1 VSERPRFA
9 PPADALEIADT
20 LESRGF
26 QAWAVGGAIRDDLLG
41 HAREDWDLATDARPD
56 DVRRVFTRTVP
67 LGIEHGTVGV
77 LGETGT
83 MFEVTTFR
91 RDIETDGRHAVVE
104 YADSIDEDL
113 ARRDFTIN
121 AMAWRPATDEFVD
134 PWEGRADLER
144 RILRAV
150 GDPAQRVAED
160 YLRVLRGLR
169 FAGRFQLTID
179 SDTLSALQ
187 DGVGGTAALSAER
200 VREELDKVLASRL
213 PSASLGLYAR
223 LGVLEIWYPELAEAR
238 EEAAWEQSLAAVD
251 EIDVDRA
258 DGRLL
263 RLARLLLAPFVA
275 ADPLDAGEDA
285 EAAGEVRAEIGHA
298 MLTRLRY
305 SNADRQAVS
314 HLLRHYQPLVSPID
328 SSARIREWLSVVDAD
343 PARQLFELHL
353 AYARAADDEETT
365 RYLEHTF
372 ERVEDELLAGPPLS
386 VTDLAIGGGD
396 LLALGVQQGPLVG
409 LLLDELH
416 ARVLEDPELNDADVL
431 TEMARELIEV
441 GGLGELRPPD
451 DSPDDGRNDS
461 QGDSPDDGREQAGG
475 EEAK

>member
-1 VSERPRFA
+1 MSEKPRFA
-9 PPADALEIADT
+9 PPAEALEIADT

-26 QAWAVGGAIRDDLLG
+26 QAWAVGGAIRDEFLG

-56 DVRRVFTRTVP
+56 EVRRVFPRTVP

-104 YADSIDEDL
+104 YADSVDEDL

-121 AMAWRPATDEFVD
+121 AMAWRPANDQFVD

-179 SDTLSALQ
+179 FATLSALQ
-187 DGVGGTAALSAER
+187 DGVDGTATLSAER
-200 VREELDKVLASRL
+200 VREELEKVLASRM
-213 PSASLGLYAR
+213 PSASLRLYAR

-238 EEAAWEQSLAAVD
+238 EEAAWERNLAAVD
-251 EIDVDRA
+251 EISAARTDDWP
-258 DGRLL
+258 LL

-285 EAAGEVRAEIGHA
+285 EAAGEIRAEVGYA
-298 MLTRLRY
+298 VLLRLRF
-305 SNADRQAVS
+305 SKSDQQVVS

-328 SSARIREWLSVVDAD
+328 SAARIREWLSVVDAD

-353 AYARAADDEETT
+353 AYARAANDEETT
-365 RYLEHTF
+365 RYLEHTL
-372 ERVEDELLAGPPLS
+372 ERVEDELIAGHPLS

-396 LLALGVQQGPLVG
+396 LLALGVEQGPLVG

-416 ARVLEDPELNDADVL
+416 ARVLEDPELNDPDVL
-431 TEMARELIEV
+431 TEMARELIDV

-451 DSPDDGRNDS
+451 DSPEDGER
-461 QGDSPDDGREQAGG
+461 
-475 EEAK
+475 

>member
-9 PPADALEIADT
+9 PPAEALEIADT

-26 QAWAVGGAIRDDLLG
+26 QAWAVGGAIRDEFLG

-56 DVRRVFTRTVP
+56 EVRRVFPRTVP

-104 YADSIDEDL
+104 YADSVDEDL

-121 AMAWRPATDEFVD
+121 AMAWRPANDQFVD

-179 SDTLSALQ
+179 FATLSALQ
-187 DGVGGTAALSAER
+187 DGVDGTATLSAER
-200 VREELDKVLASRL
+200 VREELEKVLASRM
-213 PSASLGLYAR
+213 PSASLRLYAR

-238 EEAAWEQSLAAVD
+238 EEAAWERNLAAVD
-251 EIDVDRA
+251 EISAARTDDWP
-258 DGRLL
+258 LL

-285 EAAGEVRAEIGHA
+285 EAAGEIRAEVGYA
-298 MLTRLRY
+298 VLLRLRF
-305 SNADRQAVS
+305 SKSDQQVVS

-328 SSARIREWLSVVDAD
+328 SAARIREWLSVVDAD

-353 AYARAADDEETT
+353 AYARAANDEETT
-365 RYLEHTF
+365 RYLEHTL
-372 ERVEDELLAGPPLS
+372 ERVEDELIAGHPLS

-396 LLALGVQQGPLVG
+396 LLALGVEQGPLVG

-416 ARVLEDPELNDADVL
+416 ARVLEDPELNDPDVL
-431 TEMARELIEV
+431 TEMARELIDV

-451 DSPDDGRNDS
+451 DSPEDGER
-461 QGDSPDDGREQAGG
+461 
-475 EEAK
+475 

>member
-1 VSERPRFA
+1 MSERPRFA
-9 PPADALEIADT
+9 PPAEALEIADRLET
-20 LESRGF
+20 LGF
-26 QAWAVGGAIRDDLLG
+26 QAWAVGGAIRDELLG

-56 DVRRVFTRTVP
+56 EVRRVFPRTIPV
-67 LGIEHGTVGV
+67 GIEHGTVGV

-83 MFEVTTFR
+83 MFEITTFR
-91 RDIETDGRHAVVE
+91 RDIATDGRHAVVE

-121 AMAWRPATDEFVD
+121 AMAWRPANGQFLD

-179 SDTLSALQ
+179 SDTLAALQ
-187 DGVGGTAALSAER
+187 GGVDGTATLSAER
-200 VREELDKVLASRL
+200 VREELEKVLASRL
-213 PSASLGLYAR
+213 PSASLALYAR

-238 EEAAWEQSLAAVD
+238 EEAAWEQNLAAVD
-251 EIDVDRA
+251 EIDADRA

-263 RLARLLLAPFVA
+263 RLARLLLTPFVA

-285 EAAGEVRAEIGHA
+285 EAAGDVRAEVGHA
-298 MLTRLRY
+298 VLLRLRF
-305 SNADRQAVS
+305 SNADVRAVS

-328 SSARIREWLSVVDAD
+328 SAARTREWLSVVDAD

-365 RYLEHTF
+365 RLLEHTLK
-372 ERVEDELLAGPPLS
+372 RVEDELLAGPPLS

-396 LLALGVQQGPLVG
+396 LLALGVKQGPVVG

-416 ARVLEDPELNDADVL
+416 ARVLEDPELNDPDVL
-431 TEMARELIEV
+431 TRMATELIEV
-441 GGLGELRPPD
+441 GSLGEDRPLD
-451 DSPDDGRNDS
+451 DP
-461 QGDSPDDGREQAGG
+461 PVDGREQAGG
-475 EEAK
+475 EGAE

>member
-1 VSERPRFA
+1 VSEKPRFA
-9 PPADALEIADT
+9 PPAEALEIADT

-26 QAWAVGGAIRDDLLG
+26 QAWAVGGAIRDEFLG

-56 DVRRVFTRTVP
+56 EVRRVFPRTVP

-104 YADSIDEDL
+104 YADSVDEDL

-121 AMAWRPATDEFVD
+121 AMAWRPANDQFVD

-179 SDTLSALQ
+179 FATLSALQ
-187 DGVGGTAALSAER
+187 DGVDGTATLSAER
-200 VREELDKVLASRL
+200 VREELEKVLASRM
-213 PSASLGLYAR
+213 PSASLRLYAR

-238 EEAAWEQSLAAVD
+238 EEAAWERNLAAVD
-251 EIDVDRA
+251 EISAARA
-258 DGRLL
+258 DDWPLL

-285 EAAGEVRAEIGHA
+285 EAAGEVRAEVGYA
-298 MLTRLRY
+298 VLLRLRF
-305 SNADRQAVS
+305 SKSDQQVVS

-328 SSARIREWLSVVDAD
+328 SAARIREWLSVVDAD

-353 AYARAADDEETT
+353 AYARAANDEETT
-365 RYLEHTF
+365 RYLEHTL
-372 ERVEDELLAGPPLS
+372 ERVEDELIAGHPLS

-396 LLALGVQQGPLVG
+396 LLALGVEQGPLVG

-416 ARVLEDPELNDADVL
+416 ARVLEDPELNDPDVL
-431 TEMARELIEV
+431 TEMARELIDV

-451 DSPDDGRNDS
+451 DSPEDGER
-461 QGDSPDDGREQAGG
+461 
-475 EEAK
+475 

>member
-1 VSERPRFA
+1 MSEKPRFA
-9 PPADALEIADT
+9 PPAEALEIADT

-26 QAWAVGGAIRDDLLG
+26 QAWAVGGAIRDEFLG

-56 DVRRVFTRTVP
+56 EVRRVFPRTVP

-104 YADSIDEDL
+104 YADSVDEDL

-121 AMAWRPATDEFVD
+121 AMAWRPANDQFVD

-179 SDTLSALQ
+179 FATLSALQ
-187 DGVGGTAALSAER
+187 DGVDGTATLSAER
-200 VREELDKVLASRL
+200 VREELEKVLASRM
-213 PSASLGLYAR
+213 PSASLRLYAR

-238 EEAAWEQSLAAVD
+238 EEAAWERNLAAVD
-251 EIDVDRA
+251 EISAARA
-258 DGRLL
+258 DDWPLL

-285 EAAGEVRAEIGHA
+285 EAAGEVRAEVGYA
-298 MLTRLRY
+298 VLLRLRF
-305 SNADRQAVS
+305 SKSDQQVVS

-328 SSARIREWLSVVDAD
+328 SAARIREWLSVVDAD

-353 AYARAADDEETT
+353 AYARAANDEETT
-365 RYLEHTF
+365 RYLEHTL
-372 ERVEDELLAGPPLS
+372 ERVEDELIAGHPLS

-396 LLALGVQQGPLVG
+396 LLALGVEQGPLVG

-416 ARVLEDPELNDADVL
+416 ARVLEDPELNDPDVL
-431 TEMARELIEV
+431 TEMARELIDV

-451 DSPDDGRNDS
+451 DSPEDGER
-461 QGDSPDDGREQAGG
+461 
-475 EEAK
+475 

>member
-1 VSERPRFA
+1 MSERPRLS

-26 QAWAVGGAIRDDLLG
+26 QAWAVGGAIRDELLG
-41 HAREDWDLATDARPD
+41 DAREDWDLATDARPD
-56 DVRRVFTRTVP
+56 EVRRVFSRTVP
-67 LGIEHGTVGV
+67 LGIEHGTGGGV
-77 LGETGT
+77 GETGT

-179 SDTLSALQ
+179 PETLSALE
-187 DGVGGTAALSAER
+187 DGVDGTATLSAER
-200 VREELDKVLASRL
+200 VREELEKVLTSRR
-213 PSASLGLYAR
+213 PSTSLHLYAR
-223 LGVLEIWYPELAEAR
+223 LGVLEIWYPELAEVR
-238 EEAAWEQSLAAVD
+238 EKAAWEQNLAAVD
-251 EIDVDRA
+251 EITADRA
-258 DGRLL
+258 DDWPLL

-275 ADPLDAGEDA
+275 ADPLDVGQDA
-285 EAAGEVRAEIGHA
+285 EAAGEVRAEAGSA
-298 MLTRLRY
+298 VLQRLRF
-305 SNADRQAVS
+305 SNADQRATT

-328 SSARIREWLSVVDAD
+328 SAARIREWLSVVDGDA
-343 PARQLFELHL
+343 ARQLFELHL
-353 AYARAADDEETT
+353 AYARAADDEETI
-365 RYLEHTF
+365 RYLEHTLA
-372 ERVEDELLAGPPLS
+372 RVEDELLAGPPLN
-386 VTDLAIGGGD
+386 VTDLAIGGGE
-396 LLALGVQQGPLVG
+396 LLALGVKQGPLVG

-416 ARVLEDPELNDADVL
+416 ARVLEDPELNDPDVL
-431 TEMARELIEV
+431 SEIARELIEM
-441 GGLGELRPPD
+441 GGLGVPRPPGEPPI
-451 DSPDDGRNDS
+451 DSPDD
-461 QGDSPDDGREQAGG
+461 A
-475 EEAK
+475 

>member
-1 VSERPRFA
+1 MSERPRFA
-9 PPADALEIADT
+9 PPAEALEIADT

-26 QAWAVGGAIRDDLLG
+26 QAWAVGGAIRDEFLG

-56 DVRRVFTRTVP
+56 EVRRVFPRTVP

-104 YADSIDEDL
+104 YADSVDEDL

-121 AMAWRPATDEFVD
+121 AMAWRPANDQFVD

-179 SDTLSALQ
+179 FATLSALQ
-187 DGVGGTAALSAER
+187 DGVDGTATLSAER
-200 VREELDKVLASRL
+200 VREELEKVLASRM
-213 PSASLGLYAR
+213 PSASLRLYAR

-238 EEAAWEQSLAAVD
+238 EEAAWERNLAAVD
-251 EIDVDRA
+251 EISAARTDDWP
-258 DGRLL
+258 LL

-285 EAAGEVRAEIGHA
+285 EAAGEIRAEVGYA
-298 MLTRLRY
+298 VLLRLRF
-305 SNADRQAVS
+305 SKSDQQVVS

-328 SSARIREWLSVVDAD
+328 SAARIREWLSVVDAD

-353 AYARAADDEETT
+353 AYARAANDEETT
-365 RYLEHTF
+365 RYLEHTL
-372 ERVEDELLAGPPLS
+372 ERVEDELIAGHPLS

-396 LLALGVQQGPLVG
+396 LLALGVEQGPLVG

-416 ARVLEDPELNDADVL
+416 ARVLEDPELNDPDVL
-431 TEMARELIEV
+431 TEMARELIDV

-451 DSPDDGRNDS
+451 DSPEDGER
-461 QGDSPDDGREQAGG
+461 
-475 EEAK
+475 

>member
-1 VSERPRFA
+1 VSEKPRFA
-9 PPADALEIADT
+9 PPAEALEIADT

-26 QAWAVGGAIRDDLLG
+26 QAWAVGGAIRDEFLG

-56 DVRRVFTRTVP
+56 EVRRVFPRTVP

-104 YADSIDEDL
+104 YADSVDEDL

-121 AMAWRPATDEFVD
+121 AMAWRPANDQFVD

-179 SDTLSALQ
+179 FATLSALQ
-187 DGVGGTAALSAER
+187 DGVDGTATLSAER
-200 VREELDKVLASRL
+200 VREELEKVLASRM
-213 PSASLGLYAR
+213 PSASLRLYAR

-238 EEAAWEQSLAAVD
+238 EEAAWERNLAAVD
-251 EIDVDRA
+251 EISAARTDDWP
-258 DGRLL
+258 LL

-285 EAAGEVRAEIGHA
+285 EAAGEIRAEVGYA
-298 MLTRLRY
+298 VLLRLRF
-305 SNADRQAVS
+305 SKSDQQVVS

-328 SSARIREWLSVVDAD
+328 SAARIREWLSVVDAD

-353 AYARAADDEETT
+353 AYARAANDEETT
-365 RYLEHTF
+365 RYLEHTL
-372 ERVEDELLAGPPLS
+372 ERVEDELIAGHPLS

-396 LLALGVQQGPLVG
+396 LLALGVEQGPLVG

-416 ARVLEDPELNDADVL
+416 ARVLEDPELNDPDVL
-431 TEMARELIEV
+431 TEMARELIDV

-451 DSPDDGRNDS
+451 DSPEDGER
-461 QGDSPDDGREQAGG
+461 
-475 EEAK
+475 

>member
-1 VSERPRFA
+1 VLFGCASVSDRPGFA
-9 PPADALEIADT
+9 PPADALEIAQT
-20 LESRGF
+20 LETQGF
-26 QAWAVGGAIRDDLLG
+26 QAWAVGGAIRDELLG

-56 DVRRVFTRTVP
+56 EVRRVFPRTIP

-77 LGETGT
+77 LGETGA

-134 PWEGRADLER
+134 PWEGQADLER

-179 SDTLSALQ
+179 SETLSALQ
-187 DGVGGTAALSAER
+187 DGVDGTVTLSAER
-200 VREELDKVLASRL
+200 VREELEKVLASRL
-213 PSASLGLYAR
+213 PSASLSLYAR

-238 EEAAWEQSLAAVD
+238 EEAAWEQNLAAVD
-251 EIDVDRA
+251 EISADRA
-258 DGRLL
+258 DDWRLL

-275 ADPLDAGEDA
+275 ADPLDAGQDA
-285 EAAGEVRAEIGHA
+285 EAAGEIRADVGHA
-298 MLTRLRY
+298 VLRRLRF
-305 SNADRQAVS
+305 SNADQQAVS

-328 SSARIREWLSVVDAD
+328 SAARIREWLSVVDAD
-343 PARQLFELHL
+343 AARQLFELHL
-353 AYARAADDEETT
+353 AYARASADEETT
-365 RYLEHTF
+365 RYLEHTL
-372 ERVEDELLAGPPLS
+372 ERVEGELLTGPPLS
-386 VTDLAIGGGD
+386 VTDLAIGGGE
-396 LLALGVQQGPLVG
+396 LLALGVKQGPLVG

-416 ARVLEDPELNDADVL
+416 ARVLEDPELNDLDAL
-431 TEMARELIEV
+431 TEMARELIDM
-441 GGLGELRPPD
+441 GGLGEPRPPD
-451 DSPDDGRNDS
+451 DSPADG
-461 QGDSPDDGREQAGG
+461 GH
-475 EEAK
+475 

>member
-1 VSERPRFA
+1 VSERPRFT

-20 LESRGF
+20 LEDRGF
-26 QAWAVGGAIRDDLLG
+26 QAWAVGGAIRDEFLG
-41 HAREDWDLATDARPD
+41 HSREDWDLATDARPD
-56 DVRRVFTRTVP
+56 EVRRIFPRTVP

-77 LGETGT
+77 LGEAGT

-121 AMAWRPATDEFVD
+121 AMAWRPAKDQFVD
-134 PWEGRADLER
+134 PWGGQADIER

-187 DGVGGTAALSAER
+187 DGMDGTATLSAER
-200 VREELDKVLASRL
+200 VREELEKVIASQL
-213 PSASLGLYAR
+213 PSASLRLYAR
-223 LGVLEIWYPELAEAR
+223 LGVLEIWYPELAKAR
-238 EEAAWEQSLAAVD
+238 EEAAWEQNLAAVD
-251 EIDVDRA
+251 RISASRA
-258 DGRLL
+258 DRRVL
-263 RLARLLLAPFVA
+263 RLVRLLLAPFVA
-275 ADPLDAGEDA
+275 ADPLDEGQDA
-285 EAAGEVRAEIGHA
+285 EAAGELRAEVGHGV
-298 MLTRLRY
+298 LQRLRF
-305 SNADRQAVS
+305 SNADLQAVA

-328 SSARIREWLSVVDAD
+328 SAARIREWLSVVDAD

-365 RYLEHTF
+365 SYLEHAL
-372 ERVEDELLAGPPLS
+372 ERVDDELLAGPPLS

-396 LLALGVQQGPLVG
+396 LLALGVKQGPLVG

-416 ARVLEDPELNDADVL
+416 ARVLEDPELNDPAVL
-431 TEMARELIEV
+431 TEMAAELIDM
-441 GGLGELRPPD
+441 GGLDELRPPD
-451 DSPDDGRNDS
+451 DSPDD
-461 QGDSPDDGREQAGG
+461 SPDDAER
-475 EEAK
+475 